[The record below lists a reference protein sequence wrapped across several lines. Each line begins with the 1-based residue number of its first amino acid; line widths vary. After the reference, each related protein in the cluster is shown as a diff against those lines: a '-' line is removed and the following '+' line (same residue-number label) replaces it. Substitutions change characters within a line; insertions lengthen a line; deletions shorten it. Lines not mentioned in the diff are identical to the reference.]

1 MELIRGLYNIRE
13 SHRGAVVTIGSF
25 DGLHRGHRMLIE
37 TARAEAARRSCP
49 AMMVSFEPLPREF
62 LQAGDPPAR
71 LTNFRERWRVLQGS
85 GLDALLLLHFD
96 ERLRNLGGPEFLRW
110 LTGPLAVAGVVVG
123 HDFRFGRAGEASAEY
138 LARAGRESGFS
149 VEVID
154 PVLEG
159 GERVSSSAVRAA
171 LAARQLERAERLLE
185 RRYSLRGRVVRGDQL
200 GRTLGFP
207 TANIRLHRRRSPLAG
222 IYAAHVHGIGSA
234 PRGAVVSLGTRPTV
248 GGREP
253 LLEAHVF
260 DWSGDL
266 YGRELEV
273 EFLAYLRE
281 EQRFDNLEAMQ
292 AQMRNDAERARGCL
306 AGMKT

>member
-1 MELIRGLYNIRE
+1 MELIRGLYNVRE

-25 DGLHRGHRMLIE
+25 DGLHRGHRVLID
-37 TARAEAARRSCP
+37 TARTEAARRARP

-62 LQAGDPPAR
+62 LQTDEPPAR

-85 GLDALLLLHFD
+85 GLDALLLLRFD

-110 LTGPLAVAGVVVG
+110 LTGPLAVSGVVVG

-138 LARAGRESGFS
+138 LVKAGSESGFS
-149 VEVID
+149 VQVID

-159 GERVSSSAVRAA
+159 GERVSSSGVRAA
-171 LAARQLERAERLLE
+171 LAAGQLERAAKLLD
-185 RRYSLRGRVVRGDQL
+185 RPYSLRGRVVRGDQL

-222 IYAAHVHGIGSA
+222 IYAARVRGVGSA
-234 PRGAVVSLGTRPTV
+234 LRGAVVSIGTRPTV

-273 EFLAYLRE
+273 EFLAHLRAE
-281 EQRFDNLEAMQ
+281 RRFDSLQAMQ
-292 AQMRNDAERARGCL
+292 AQMRDDAEHARGRL
-306 AGMKT
+306 SGMTT